1 MSGSGHVNKP
11 PPHPIP
17 VQKPFHI
24 ITVDVMNLPL
34 TESGNCHIVVFQD
47 FLTKLPLIYPV
58 ANQNVLRLVKLL
70 TEHVIPFFSIPEAL
84 LSDRGTNLMSH
95 LMTDVCQKLGIHK
108 A

>member
-1 MSGSGHVNKP
+1 
-11 PPHPIP
+11 
-17 VQKPFHI
+17 
-24 ITVDVMNLPL
+24 MNLPL

-47 FLTKLPLIYPV
+47 FLTKWPLIYPV

-70 TEHVIPFFSIPEAL
+70 TEHVIPFFGIPEAL